1 MPINTIALIAGSL
14 SFTVGL
20 AWNRAISDTLTELT
34 HGQISHIAKG
44 CIITLIVIL
53 TVFII
58 NFVLTFCKRIF
69 NMDIHESIKD
79 IGNSKNNK
87 VKLFM

>member
-20 AWNRAISDTLTELT
+20 AWNRAISDTLTEIT
-34 HGQISHIAKG
+34 NGRISHIAKG

-58 NFVLTFCKRIF
+58 NIIINIYQKIF
-69 NMDIHESIKD
+69 NTEIHDSIKD
-79 IGNSKNNK
+79 IGNNKNNK
-87 VKLFM
+87 VKLFL